1 VFKILKGRKT
11 YIVSGLMVAI
21 SVVRMIVGEMSI
33 AEFVMS
39 PDVMALLN
47 GIGLGTLR
55 SGIASR

>member
-1 VFKILKGRKT
+1 MNWLRGKKT
-11 YIVSGLMVAI
+11 YIGSGLMIVI
-21 SVVRMIVGEMSI
+21 GLVRMLVGEMSI

-55 SGIASR
+55 AGVATK

>member
-1 VFKILKGRKT
+1 MGWLRGKKT
-11 YIVSGLMVAI
+11 YLISGLMVAVGLI
-21 SVVRMIVGEMSI
+21 RMLVGEMSI

-55 SGIASR
+55 AGVASK